1 MVKPLL
7 IFALWL
13 GFAIPATAQC
23 RLALLLALDISSS
36 VSVHE
41 DRLQRQGLAA
51 ALRDAEVSA
60 AILSGPWDVAL
71 AVYEWSGRYQ
81 QDDLLDWTFLSSRD
95 ELEQVATRIETSRRR
110 YAEFPTAAGF
120 ALDYAL
126 EKFKTAPDCD
136 ARTLDVSGD
145 GINNDGHSPYELHRE
160 HRFRGMVVNGLIIG
174 GATNRREDDIA
185 LMNFYRNEV
194 IYGPG
199 AFVEAAEDYNDFA
212 AAMRRKL
219 IREVEAPVFGALE

>member
-1 MVKPLL
+1 MRLAL
-7 IFALWL
+7 ALALWL
-13 GFAIPATAQC
+13 GLGVPAFAQC

-41 DRLQRQGLAA
+41 DRLQRGGLAS
-51 ALRDAEVSA
+51 ALRDPEVSA

-81 QDDLLDWTFLSSRD
+81 QDDLIDWTMLRTRED
-95 ELEQVATRIETSRRR
+95 IERVATQIETSRRR
-110 YAEFPTAAGF
+110 YAEFPTAAGY

-136 ARTLDVSGD
+136 EKKLDVSGD
-145 GINNDGHSPYELHRE
+145 GINNDGPSPLELHKE

-185 LMNFYRNEV
+185 LMNFYRSEV

-219 IREVEAPVFGALE
+219 IREVEAPVFGELE